1 MSTLQNSHSSAS
13 FTNTVGLHTSKPG
26 QQTTVTKSNCRT
38 TAQKLYKVNPILDPA
53 EAEQEDKFI
62 NLSVHR
68 HHQELPSVE
77 KPVTKPRYS

>member
-38 TAQKLYKVNPILDPA
+38 IAQKLYKVNPILDPA
-53 EAEQEDKFI
+53 EAEQEDNSLLISLFTTI
-62 NLSVHR
+62 
-68 HHQELPSVE
+68 
-77 KPVTKPRYS
+77 TKNCPQWQSQ